1 MLHIWDQGAGSNPHS
16 PQIRQFSDQL
26 YITEATKS
34 QQFCI
39 FCPPPQIDHMKLHM
53 NYPDTAPRAQK

>member
-1 MLHIWDQGAGSNPHS
+1 MLHIWDWGTGNNQHS
-16 PQIRQFSDQL
+16 PLIRQFSDQL

-39 FCPPPQIDHMKLHM
+39 LSPPPQIDHVNLHM
-53 NYPDTAPRAQK
+53 NYPDTAPYAQK